1 MIIIYNFIYCDVR
14 ALTYKTGNRDYR
26 SWDVNTII
34 FFIIVTMMTKFIF
47 K

>member
-1 MIIIYNFIYCDVR
+1 LSVILFIMMFR

-34 FFIIVTMMTKFIF
+34 FFLLL
-47 K
+47 